1 LCRKGVINI
10 KRYIVSLT
18 ENVSDQVLT
27 DFDYFGAKIIW
38 ASKLMP
44 NLVGIET
51 DKTKEELEQF
61 FLVESA
67 DEERIGTL
75 NC

>member
-1 LCRKGVINI
+1 VIRI

-27 DFDYFGAKIIW
+27 DFDCFGAKIIW
-38 ASKLMP
+38 ASEILP
-44 NLVGIET
+44 HLVAIET
-51 DKTKEELEQF
+51 DKSKEELERF

-67 DEERIGTL
+67 DEERIGGF
-75 NC
+75 N